1 MLLKKAE
8 IQVSQSS
15 EETLPGFNMKGLL
28 RRQLSDIEVHPDV
41 SRGSH
46 AKISLGPPERGDF

>member
-28 RRQLSDIEVHPDV
+28 RRQLSDIEVQADV
-41 SRGSH
+41 RRRSH
-46 AKISLGPPERGDF
+46 AM